1 MSASPMPSTEGSP
14 HSQPDSDCP
23 DRQTESGNQPDTSL
37 TGLWSW
43 AMYDWANSAYW
54 TVIQTFIF
62 PPYFTQEV
70 AADAESGS
78 RLWGTTLGIAGLL
91 IAIGAPFLGAV
102 ADQMGRRKPWIG
114 LFTVLTV
121 LTIGFLWFV
130 EPSTDFLWPAMLL
143 VGAGTITFECASVFY
158 NAMLPGL
165 VPESRVGRWSGWGW
179 SVGYAGGLAGL
190 LLAALLFLMPEQL
203 PFGLDRDRGGHIR
216 ATAVLVA
223 AWYLL
228 FSLPLFVFTPDAP
241 ASGKGLKRATKDG
254 YAQLLHMMK
263 EVQPYRGIVQFL
275 VALMIYHNGL
285 VALFAFGGIYAAA
298 VFGMSEGDIVT
309 FGLALNVSALLG
321 SAGFGWIDDRIGGKQ
336 TILWSLVGLA
346 LSMATVLFVESRLLF
361 WIFGLLLGVFV
372 GPAQASSRSY
382 LSRMAPVSLR
392 NQMFGLHALAGKVSA
407 FLGPLVVGWTID
419 WTGSHRLG
427 MSTILI
433 FVVMGFLLMCKV
445 PSDRKGAT
453 GASTG

>member
-1 MSASPMPSTEGSP
+1 MNVSPVPSTETSP
-14 HSQPDSDCP
+14 HPRPDSDRP
-23 DRQTESGNQPDTSL
+23 DHQTESRNEPNTSL

-70 AADAESGS
+70 AVDEESGS
-78 RLWGTTLGIAGLL
+78 RLWGTTLGIAGLI

-102 ADQMGRRKPWIG
+102 ADQTGRRKTWIG
-114 LFTVLTV
+114 LFTALTI

-130 EPSTDFLWPAMLL
+130 EPSPDFLWPAMLL

-179 SVGYAGGLAGL
+179 SAGYAGGLAGL

-216 ATAVLVA
+216 ATALLVA

-228 FSLPLFVFTPDAP
+228 FSLPLFAFTPDVP
-241 ASGKGLKRATKDG
+241 ASGKGLKQAMKDG
-254 YAQLLHMMK
+254 YAQLLDMIK
-263 EVQPYRGIVQFL
+263 EVRPYRGIVRFL
-275 VALMIYHNGL
+275 IALMIYHNGL
-285 VALFAFGGIYAAA
+285 VALFAFGGIYAAS
-298 VFGMSEGDIVT
+298 VFGMSEGEIVT

-346 LSMATVLFVESRLLF
+346 LSMATVLLVESRLLF
-361 WIFGLLLGVFV
+361 WIFGLLLGIFV

-427 MSTILI
+427 MSTILV
-433 FVVMGFLLMCKV
+433 FVVVGFLLMLKA
-445 PSDRKGAT
+445 PSDCKGPT
-453 GASTG
+453 GVSTG

>member
-1 MSASPMPSTEGSP
+1 MNASPMRSTEGSP
-14 HSQPDSDCP
+14 NWRPDSDRS
-23 DRQTESGNQPDTSL
+23 DRRAESGNEPNTSL

-43 AMYDWANSAYW
+43 TLYDWANSAYW

-62 PPYFTQEV
+62 PPYFTQEI
-70 AADAESGS
+70 ALDEESGS
-78 RLWGTTLGIAGLL
+78 RLWGMTLGVAGLI

-114 LFTVLTV
+114 LFTA
-121 LTIGFLWFV
+121 LTIFSIGLLWFV
-130 EPSTDFLWPAMLL
+130 GPSPDFLWPAMLL
-143 VGAGTITFECASVFY
+143 IGAGTITFECASVFY
-158 NAMLPGL
+158 NAMLPSL
-165 VPESRVGRWSGWGW
+165 VSQSRVGRWSGWGW

-190 LLAALLFLMPEQL
+190 LLAGLLFLIPEQL
-203 PFGLDRDRGGHIR
+203 PFGLDRDQRGHIR
-216 ATAVLVA
+216 ATALLVA

-228 FSLPLFVFTPDAP
+228 FSLPLFMFTPDVP
-241 ASGKGLKRATKDG
+241 ASGKRLTRAMKDG
-254 YAQLLHMMK
+254 YAQLLDMMK
-263 EVQPYRGIVQFL
+263 EVRPYRGIVHFL
-275 VALMIYHNGL
+275 MALMIYHNGL

-298 VFGMSEGDIVT
+298 VFGMSEGEIVT
-309 FGLALNVSALLG
+309 FGLALNVTALLG

-336 TILWSLVGLA
+336 TILWSLAGLV
-346 LSMATVLFVESRLLF
+346 LSMAALLLVESGLLF
-361 WIFGLLLGVFV
+361 WIFGLLLGIFV

-407 FLGPLVVGWTID
+407 FLGPLVVGLTID

-433 FVVMGFLLMCKV
+433 FVVAGFLLMLKA
-445 PSDRKGAT
+445 PSDWKRET
-453 GASTG
+453 RASTG

>member
-1 MSASPMPSTEGSP
+1 MNASPVPSKETSP
-14 HSQPDSDCP
+14 HPRPDSDRP
-23 DRQTESGNQPDTSL
+23 DHQTESRNEPNTSL

-70 AADAESGS
+70 AVDEESGS
-78 RLWGTTLGIAGLL
+78 RLWGTTLGIAGLI

-114 LFTVLTV
+114 LFTALTI

-130 EPSTDFLWPAMLL
+130 EPSPDFLWPAMLL

-179 SVGYAGGLAGL
+179 SAGYAGGLAGL

-216 ATAVLVA
+216 ATALLVA

-228 FSLPLFVFTPDAP
+228 FSLPLFAFTPDVP
-241 ASGKGLKRATKDG
+241 ASGKGLKQAMKDG
-254 YAQLLHMMK
+254 YAQLLDMIK
-263 EVQPYRGIVQFL
+263 EVRPYRGIVRFL
-275 VALMIYHNGL
+275 IALMIYHNGL
-285 VALFAFGGIYAAA
+285 VALFAFGGIYAAS
-298 VFGMSEGDIVT
+298 VFGMSEGEIVT

-361 WIFGLLLGVFV
+361 WIFGLLLGIFV

-427 MSTILI
+427 MSTILV
-433 FVVMGFLLMCKV
+433 FVVVGFLLMLKA
-445 PSDRKGAT
+445 PSDCKGPT
-453 GASTG
+453 GVSTG

>member
-1 MSASPMPSTEGSP
+1 MSVSPMLSTKKSP
-14 HSQPDSDCP
+14 NWRPDSDP
-23 DRQTESGNQPDTSL
+23 RDRQAEPGNESHASL

-62 PPYFTQEV
+62 PPYFTQEI
-70 AADAESGS
+70 AADEESGS
-78 RLWGTTLGIAGLL
+78 RLWGTTLGVAGLI

-102 ADQMGRRKPWIG
+102 ADQTGRRKPWIG
-114 LFTVLTV
+114 VFTVLTI
-121 LTIGFLWFV
+121 LTIGLLWFV
-130 EPSTDFLWPAMLL
+130 GPSPDSLWPTMLL
-143 VGAGTITFECASVFY
+143 IGAGTITFECASVFY
-158 NAMLPGL
+158 NAMLPNL
-165 VPESRVGRWSGWGW
+165 APKSRVGRWSGWGW
-179 SVGYAGGLAGL
+179 SAGYAGGLVGLWLAG
-190 LLAALLFLMPEQL
+190 LLFLMPEQL
-203 PFGLDRDRGGHIR
+203 PFGLDREHGGHMK
-216 ATAVLVA
+216 ATALFVA

-228 FSLPLFVFTPDAP
+228 FSLPLFMFTPDVP
-241 ASGKGLKRATKDG
+241 ASTKGLGQAMKDG
-254 YAQLLHMMK
+254 YAQLIDMIK
-263 EVQPYRGIVQFL
+263 EVKPYRGIVYFL
-275 VALMIYHNGL
+275 IALMMYHNGL

-298 VFGMSEGDIVT
+298 VFGMNEGDIVT
-309 FGLALNVSALLG
+309 FGLALNVTALLG

-346 LSMATVLFVESRLLF
+346 LSMATVLFVESRPLF

-382 LSRMAPVSLR
+382 LSRMAPASLR

-433 FVVMGFLLMCKV
+433 FVVMGFFLMLKA
-445 PSDRKGAT
+445 PSDWKGAT

>member
-1 MSASPMPSTEGSP
+1 MNASPVPSTETSP
-14 HSQPDSDCP
+14 HPRPDSDRP
-23 DRQTESGNQPDTSL
+23 DHQTESRNEPNTSL

-70 AADAESGS
+70 AVDEESGS
-78 RLWGTTLGIAGLL
+78 RLWGTTLGIAGLI

-102 ADQMGRRKPWIG
+102 ADQTGRRKPWIG
-114 LFTVLTV
+114 LFTALTI

-130 EPSTDFLWPAMLL
+130 EPSPDFLWPAMLL

-179 SVGYAGGLAGL
+179 SAGYAGGLAGL

-216 ATAVLVA
+216 ATALLVA

-228 FSLPLFVFTPDAP
+228 FSLPLFAFTPDVP
-241 ASGKGLKRATKDG
+241 ASGKGLKQAMKDG
-254 YAQLLHMMK
+254 YAQLLDMIK
-263 EVQPYRGIVQFL
+263 EVRPYRGIVRFL
-275 VALMIYHNGL
+275 IALMIYHNGL
-285 VALFAFGGIYAAA
+285 VALFAFGGIYAAS
-298 VFGMSEGDIVT
+298 VFGMSEGEIVT

-361 WIFGLLLGVFV
+361 WIFGLLLGIFV

-392 NQMFGLHALAGKVSA
+392 NQMFGLHAVAGKVSA

-427 MSTILI
+427 MSTILV
-433 FVVMGFLLMCKV
+433 FVVVGFLLMLKA
-445 PSDRKGAT
+445 PSDCKGPT
-453 GASTG
+453 GVSTG

>member
-1 MSASPMPSTEGSP
+1 MNASPRLSTEGSP
-14 HSQPDSDCP
+14 DWRPDSDRL
-23 DRQTESGNQPDTSL
+23 DRQTESGKEPNASR

-43 AMYDWANSAYW
+43 ALYDWANSAYW

-62 PPYFTQEV
+62 PPYFIQEI
-70 AADAESGS
+70 AADQESGS
-78 RLWGTTLGIAGLL
+78 RLWGTTLGVAGLF

-102 ADQMGRRKPWIG
+102 ADQTGRRKPWIG
-114 LFTVLTV
+114 LFTA
-121 LTIGFLWFV
+121 LTILSIGLLWFV
-130 EPSTDFLWPAMLL
+130 EPSPDFLWPAMLL
-143 VGAGTITFECASVFY
+143 IGAGTITFECASVFY
-158 NAMLPGL
+158 NAMLPSL
-165 VPESRVGRWSGWGW
+165 VPQSRVGRWSGWGW

-190 LLAALLFLMPEQL
+190 LLAGLLFLMPEQL

-216 ATAVLVA
+216 ATSLLVA

-228 FSLPLFVFTPDAP
+228 FALPLFMFTPDVP
-241 ASGKGLKRATKDG
+241 ASGKGLRRAIKDG
-254 YAQLLHMMK
+254 YGQLLDMIK
-263 EVQPYRGIVQFL
+263 EVRPYRGIVRFL
-275 VALMIYHNGL
+275 IALMIYHNGL

-298 VFGMSEGDIVT
+298 VFGMSEGEIVT
-309 FGLALNVSALLG
+309 FGLALNVAALLG

-346 LSMATVLFVESRLLF
+346 LSMAALLLVESRLLF
-361 WIFGLLLGVFV
+361 WIFGLLLGIFV

-407 FLGPLVVGWTID
+407 FLGPLVVGLTID

-433 FVVMGFLLMCKV
+433 FIVVGFLLMLKA
-445 PSDRKGAT
+445 PSDCKEAT
-453 GASTG
+453 GVATG

>member
-1 MSASPMPSTEGSP
+1 MNASPMPSTEGSP
-14 HSQPDSDCP
+14 HWRPDSDRS
-23 DRQTESGNQPDTSL
+23 DRQAESRNEPNTSL

-70 AADAESGS
+70 AADEESGS
-78 RLWGTTLGIAGLL
+78 RLWGTTLGVAGLI

-114 LFTVLTV
+114 LFTVLTI

-130 EPSTDFLWPAMLL
+130 EPSTDFLWLAM
-143 VGAGTITFECASVFY
+143 
-158 NAMLPGL
+158 
-165 VPESRVGRWSGWGW
+165 WSGWGW

-216 ATAVLVA
+216 ATALLVA

-228 FSLPLFVFTPDAP
+228 FSLPLFAFTPDVP
-241 ASGKGLKRATKDG
+241 ASGKGLKQAMKDG
-254 YAQLLHMMK
+254 YAQLLDMIK
-263 EVQPYRGIVQFL
+263 EVRPYRGIVQFL

-298 VFGMSEGDIVT
+298 VFGMSEGEIVT

-336 TILWSLVGLA
+336 TILWSLVGLV

-382 LSRMAPVSLR
+382 ISRMAPVSLR

-407 FLGPLVVGWTID
+407 FLGPLAVGWTID

-445 PSDRKGAT
+445 PSDRKETT

>member
-1 MSASPMPSTEGSP
+1 
-14 HSQPDSDCP
+14 
-23 DRQTESGNQPDTSL
+23 
-37 TGLWSW
+37 
-43 AMYDWANSAYW
+43 
-54 TVIQTFIF
+54 
-62 PPYFTQEV
+62 
-70 AADAESGS
+70 
-78 RLWGTTLGIAGLL
+78 
-91 IAIGAPFLGAV
+91 
-102 ADQMGRRKPWIG
+102 
-114 LFTVLTV
+114 
-121 LTIGFLWFV
+121 
-130 EPSTDFLWPAMLL
+130 MLL

-179 SVGYAGGLAGL
+179 SAGYAGGLAGL

-216 ATAVLVA
+216 ATALLVA

-228 FSLPLFVFTPDAP
+228 FSLPLFAFTPDVP
-241 ASGKGLKRATKDG
+241 ASGKGLKQAMKDG
-254 YAQLLHMMK
+254 YAQLLDMIK
-263 EVQPYRGIVQFL
+263 EVRPYRGIVRFL
-275 VALMIYHNGL
+275 IALMIYHNGL
-285 VALFAFGGIYAAA
+285 VALFAFGGIYAAS
-298 VFGMSEGDIVT
+298 VFGMSEGEIVT

-361 WIFGLLLGVFV
+361 WIFGLLLGIFV

-392 NQMFGLHALAGKVSA
+392 NQMFGLHAVAGKVSA
-407 FLGPLVVGWTID
+407 FLGPLVVGWTIA

-427 MSTILI
+427 MSTILV
-433 FVVMGFLLMCKV
+433 FVVVGFLMMLKA
-445 PSDRKGAT
+445 PSDCKGPT
-453 GASTG
+453 GVSTG